1 MEGECKEAFGG
12 PEITNHTLRDVFNDK
27 EEVNAGY
34 GILKH
39 QEQGSNAHES
49 HDQVHGSNKALVLS
63 LAALAQSR
71 ACAPPKQGVLFE
83 QTGSWEHLEHIPT
96 VTVTFVQATF
106 VLVTFVH
113 IRNIFTGAT

>member
-1 MEGECKEAFGG
+1 MAKLSYMVQVEGA
-12 PEITNHTLRDVFNDK
+12 
-27 EEVNAGY
+27 NAGY
-34 GILKH
+34 KLQDVNHGVLKH

-49 HDQVHGSNKALVLS
+49 HDQVHGSTKALVLS